1 MTKIFAATLVAVAT
15 ATLQIGVISDVH
27 MNQAY
32 NAYNSGAKCTTA
44 GTSGEIV
51 APIDRYGCDG
61 SPELI
66 DLLFTRFAEAFG
78 SVDVIIVPGD
88 SAAHKVAESVA
99 GEDPSGAKYAAV
111 KANLQATFNKF
122 NEHFPNT
129 VILPT
134 FGNNDGRVHDEAI
147 DEADKSDY
155 YNFVYNLWFEQLTGN
170 AGLDVASIKKT
181 LLSAGYYRA
190 DISPKVTLLSL
201 NSMYM
206 DAADL
211 STHGGEAETIL
222 SWLQYQLTLAQQDG
236 RKVIISDH
244 VYAGTRFQAE

>member
-1 MTKIFAATLVAVAT
+1 
-15 ATLQIGVISDVH
+15 

-32 NAYNSGAKCTTA
+32 NAYNSATKCTTA
-44 GTSGEIV
+44 GSSGEIV
-51 APIDRYGCDG
+51 APIARYGCDG
-61 SPELI
+61 SPALV
-66 DLLFTRFAEAFG
+66 DMLFTRFKAAFG

-88 SAAHKVAESVA
+88 SVAHKVAASLE
-99 GEDPSGAKYAAV
+99 GDDPNGTAYAAV

-134 FGNNDGRVHDEAI
+134 FGNNDGRYHDEAI
-147 DEADKSDY
+147 DEKDKSDY

-170 AGLDVASIKKT
+170 AGLDVASIKST
-181 LLSAGYYRA
+181 LLTAGYYRA
-190 DISPKVTLLSL
+190 DLSPRVTVLSM

-206 DAADL
+206 DASDL
-211 STHGGEAETIL
+211 STHNGQADVIL
-222 SWLQYQLTLAQQDG
+222 TWLEYQLTLAQHDG

-244 VYAGTRFQAE
+244 VYAGSRF